1 MRILLVNKFI
11 FPKGGAE
18 TYTFDVGKMLEEHG
32 HEVQYFGLEN
42 EKNTVGNRI
51 GSYVTDM
58 DFSQGIARVT
68 FRIISRQG
76 CLTSLLRWEL
86 AYGDTFV

>member
-42 EKNTVGNRI
+42 EKNIVGNRV
-51 GSYVTDM
+51 GSYVTNGMFYRFGLLDM
-58 DFSQGIARVT
+58 PDKVNGKMKRAG
-68 FRIISRQG
+68 RQM
-76 CLTSLLRWEL
+76 
-86 AYGDTFV
+86 

>member
-42 EKNTVGNRI
+42 EKNIVGNPAFTRKTFL
-51 GSYVTDM
+51 SENRKS
-58 DFSQGIARVT
+58 DFFFHYFSPTVIP
-68 FRIISRQG
+68 
-76 CLTSLLRWEL
+76 
-86 AYGDTFV
+86 

>member
-51 GSYVTDM
+51 G
-58 DFSQGIARVT
+58 
-68 FRIISRQG
+68 
-76 CLTSLLRWEL
+76 
-86 AYGDTFV
+86 